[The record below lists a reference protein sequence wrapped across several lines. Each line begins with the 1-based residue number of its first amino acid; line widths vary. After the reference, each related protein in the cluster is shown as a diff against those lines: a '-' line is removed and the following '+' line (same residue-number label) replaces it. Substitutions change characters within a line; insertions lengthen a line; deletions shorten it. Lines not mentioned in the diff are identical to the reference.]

1 MPLSPPSLVY
11 VSDDMPGYT
20 RRRWGRGFS
29 IRDVENRVVRD
40 KQILNRIKALVIP
53 PAWQDVWISPL
64 ENGHL
69 QCTGRDPKQRKQYI
83 YHHEYLAF
91 RQAAKF
97 SKIFDFAGQLP
108 GIRQRLE
115 TDLQRPDWDRRKVL
129 ALAVSVLDNVH
140 LRIGNQQ
147 YADRNQTYGLTTLRR
162 RHLDF
167 EGGELTFSY
176 KGKSNQFR
184 EVSVEDRDLIDLIR
198 ECSELPGYEVF
209 RYKTGYRSYETVDSR
224 DVNDYIHDLAGD
236 RFSAKDFRTWAGT
249 QYAVEHYSEARER
262 AAEDT
267 RRNLTTEVVRAVAN
281 ELGNTVS
288 VCREYYIHPA
298 VLRAVEEESVP
309 ALSSVGKQ
317 DLERFGQQ
325 FDPAEV
331 IAYDLIAAARREG

>member
-1 MPLSPPSLVY
+1 MLHSPPPLIY

-29 IRDVENRVVRD
+29 IRDADNQVVRD
-40 KQILNRIKALVIP
+40 KSVLERIRSLVIP
-53 PAWQDVWISPL
+53 PAWQEVWISPL

-69 QCTGRDPKQRKQYI
+69 QCTGRDPKRRKQYI
-83 YHHEYLAF
+83 YHQEYLSY

-97 SKIFDFAGQLP
+97 RKIFDFAGRLP
-108 GIRQRLE
+108 GIRQQLE
-115 TDLQRPDWDRRKVL
+115 TDLQRSEWDRRKVL

-147 YADRNQTYGLTTLRR
+147 YAERNQTYGLTTLRR

-167 EGGELTFSY
+167 EDGDLTFSY

-184 EVSVEDRDLIDLIR
+184 EVNVEDRDLISLIR

-224 DVNDYIHDLAGD
+224 EVNDYIHDIAGD

-249 QYAVEHYSEARER
+249 QYAVEHFAEAKER
-262 AAEDT
+262 AATEA
-267 RRNLTTEVVRAVAN
+267 RKNLTTEVVRAVAN

-298 VLRAVEEESVP
+298 VLAAVEEERIP
-309 ALSSVGKQ
+309 DLSSVSKK
-317 DLERFGQQ
+317 DFERFDQQ

-331 IAYDLIAAARREG
+331 IAYDLISAARRD